1 MPSILRK
8 KKFEKDIEQAKRRG
22 KDLNK
27 IKAVLAYLVAQNPL
41 PAHYKDHKLKGEF
54 SDCREC
60 HIEPDWLLI
69 YIIDDCNNLI
79 LIRTGSHSDLF

>member
-1 MPSILRK
+1 MLSILRK
-8 KKFEKDIEQAKRRG
+8 KKFEKDIEQVKHRG

-27 IKAVLAYLVAQNPL
+27 IKAVLAYLVTQNSL

-69 YIIDDCNNLI
+69 YIIDNNDLI

>member
-1 MPSILRK
+1 MLHIFRK
-8 KKFEKDIEQAKRRG
+8 KKFEKDIRRVECRG

-27 IKAVLAYLVAQNPL
+27 IKTVFEYLVTQKPL
-41 PAHYKDHKLKGEF
+41 SKRYKDHNLKGEF

-69 YIIDDCNNLI
+69 YRIDGDKLV
-79 LIRTGSHSDLF
+79 LMRTGTHSDLF